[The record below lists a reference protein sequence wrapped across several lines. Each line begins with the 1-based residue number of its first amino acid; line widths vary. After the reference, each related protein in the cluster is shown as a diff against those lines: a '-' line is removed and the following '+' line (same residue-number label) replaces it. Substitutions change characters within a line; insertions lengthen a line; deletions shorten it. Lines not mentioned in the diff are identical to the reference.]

1 MKDAPAGIF
10 QNPSLI
16 FAVFGIGDSLQEG
29 VDSSQSRPPK
39 KEVQTTR
46 TPPPMRTTPPATGTT
61 PPATGTTPPATG
73 TTPPATGTTTPAT
86 HTQSENVDK
95 KEPPLQSGESSV
107 AANKNLEE
115 LSYEERAARRKAARE
130 RRKQERAA
138 LASKP

>member
-29 VDSSQSRPPK
+29 VDSSQSPPPK
-39 KEVQTTR
+39 KEAVQTTR
-46 TPPPMRTTPPATGTT
+46 TTPPPTRTTPPATRTP
-61 PPATGTTPPATG
+61 PPATR
-73 TTPPATGTTTPAT
+73 
-86 HTQSENVDK
+86 TQSENVDK
-95 KEPPLQSGESSV
+95 KEAPQQSGKSSV
-107 AANKNLEE
+107 VANKDIEE
-115 LSYEERAARRKAARE
+115 LSYEERAAQRKAARE